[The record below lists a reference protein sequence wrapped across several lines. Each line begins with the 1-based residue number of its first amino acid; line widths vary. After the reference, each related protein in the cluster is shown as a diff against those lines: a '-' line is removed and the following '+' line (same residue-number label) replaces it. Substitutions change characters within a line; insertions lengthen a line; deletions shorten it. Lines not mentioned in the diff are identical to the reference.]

1 MLGNNLP
8 SKSDVVK
15 MYQSYGITAMR
26 IYSPD
31 SATLNAL
38 KGTNINLMI
47 DVPNSDLGSIAS
59 SSSAAATWV
68 NNNIKAYS
76 GVSFKSVTLC
86 LDIGF

>member
-8 SKSDVVK
+8 SQGDVVK
-15 MYQSYGITAMR
+15 LYQANGITGMR
-26 IYSPD
+26 IYAPD

-47 DVPNSDLGSIAS
+47 DVDNSDLASIAS

-68 NNNIKAYS
+68 NNNVQAYPD
-76 GVSFKSVTLC
+76 VSFK
-86 LDIGF
+86 